1 MNWKKIQ
8 QAWEAGDKQIA
19 VRLLESM
26 LYELRL
32 RQRSLLDFQVE
43 TILKEE
49 EVGKCQNGACLAEK
63 QRCQT

>member
-26 LYELRL
+26 IYELRL
-32 RQRSLLDFQVE
+32 RQRSLLDFQGE
-43 TILKEE
+43 GFLNQKE
-49 EVGKCQNGACLAEK
+49 VKKCRNGV
-63 QRCQT
+63 

>member
-1 MNWKKIQ
+1 MNWKRIQ

-32 RQRSLLDFQVE
+32 RQRSLLDFKGEELLNQE
-43 TILKEE
+43 RKE
-49 EVGKCQNGACLAEK
+49 
-63 QRCQT
+63 